1 MMRNTLA
8 IAANETRRIFVSPL
22 AWAVLGVTQLIFGY
36 IFAGA
41 VVQYVRN
48 SDMADQAVGVS
59 DYVGSGLYGST
70 ATIVLLLVMPLM
82 TMRLFSEERKSGTL
96 TLLFSAPVTLIE
108 IVLGKF
114 LGVMV
119 FVLAIIG
126 LLALMPASLLPVVHL
141 DIGRLA
147 AGLLGLLLLTMAFA
161 SCGLFISSLTREP
174 TIAAVGSFA
183 ALLVIWLLKM
193 PASFDSPLA
202 PVFDYLSLI
211 SHYQD
216 LISGLFDSSDVVYY
230 LLFTALFLWLT
241 VVRLDMERN

>member
-1 MMRNTLA
+1 MKNVLT
-8 IAANETRRIFVSPL
+8 IAAHETRRIFVSPL
-22 AWAVLGVTQLIFGY
+22 AWAVLGISQLIFGY

-41 VVQYVRN
+41 VIQYVQN
-48 SDMADQAVGVS
+48 SETQDQAVGVS
-59 DYVGSGLYGST
+59 DYVGSGLYGS
-70 ATIVLLLVMPLM
+70 ATIILLLILPLM
-82 TMRLFSEERKSGTL
+82 TMRVFSEERKSGTL

-114 LGVMV
+114 VGVMV
-119 FVLAIIG
+119 FVSAMLG
-126 LLALMPASLLPVVHL
+126 LLAIMPASLLPAVDL
-141 DIGRLA
+141 DVGRLA

-161 SCGLFISSLTREP
+161 ACGMFISSLTREP
-174 TIAAVGSFA
+174 TIAAIGSFA

-193 PASFDSPLA
+193 PASFDSAYA

-241 VVRLDMERN
+241 VMRLDMERN

>member
-1 MMRNTLA
+1 MKNVLT
-8 IAANETRRIFVSPL
+8 IAAAETRRIFVSPL
-22 AWAVLGVTQLIFGY
+22 AWAVLGIAQLIFGY
-36 IFAGA
+36 IFSGA
-41 VVQYVRN
+41 VIQYVQN
-48 SDMADQAVGVS
+48 TEMQDQSVGVS
-59 DYVGSGLYGST
+59 DYVGSGLYGS
-70 ATIVLLLVMPLM
+70 ATIILLLILPLM
-82 TMRLFSEERKSGTL
+82 TMRVFSEERKSGTL

-119 FVLAIIG
+119 FVLAMLG
-126 LLALMPASLLPVVHL
+126 LLAIMPASLLPAVDL
-141 DIGRLA
+141 DLGRLA
-147 AGLLGLLLLTMAFA
+147 AGMLGLLLLTMAFA
-161 SCGLFISSLTREP
+161 SCGMFISSLTREP
-174 TIAAVGSFA
+174 TIAAIGSFA

-193 PASFDSPLA
+193 PASFDSAYA

-241 VVRLDMERN
+241 VMRLDMERN

>member
-1 MMRNTLA
+1 MKNVLT
-8 IAANETRRIFVSPL
+8 IAAHETRRIFVSPL
-22 AWAVLGVTQLIFGY
+22 AWAVLGISQLIFGY

-41 VVQYVRN
+41 VVQYVNN
-48 SDMADQAVGVS
+48 SETADQSVGVS
-59 DYVGSGLYGST
+59 DYVGSGLYGS
-70 ATIVLLLVMPLM
+70 ATIILLLMLPLM

-114 LGVMV
+114 LGVMM
-119 FVLAIIG
+119 FVSAMLF
-126 LLALMPASLLPVVHL
+126 LLGIMPASLLPAVSL
-141 DIGRLA
+141 DLGRLA
-147 AGLLGLLLLTMAFA
+147 AGLLGIFLLSMAFA

-174 TIAAVGSFA
+174 TIAAIGSFA

-202 PVFDYLSLI
+202 PLFDYLSLI

-216 LISGLFDSSDVVYY
+216 LITGLFDSSDVAYY

-241 VVRLDMERN
+241 VIRLDMERN